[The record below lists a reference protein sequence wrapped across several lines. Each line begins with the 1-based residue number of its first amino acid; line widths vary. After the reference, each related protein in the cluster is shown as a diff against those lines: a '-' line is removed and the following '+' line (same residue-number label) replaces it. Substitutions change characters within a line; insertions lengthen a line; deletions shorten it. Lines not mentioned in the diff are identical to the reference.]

1 GGPTRSDPRSAG
13 GSKHRSTMTYRH
25 LCGSSHLGIRR
36 DRSLKR
42 SALSCNPIATPVSIR
57 RSECRAASPRTAEAL
72 TDSENPRAAFH
83 NVLRLW
89 SGRETCTYSVLSKTT
104 ATRGRNSPADV
115 HLLRI
120 P

>member
-1 GGPTRSDPRSAG
+1 
-13 GSKHRSTMTYRH
+13 MTYRH
-25 LCGSSHLGIRR
+25 LCGSSHLGLRR
-36 DRSLKR
+36 GRSLQR
-42 SALSCNPIATPVSIR
+42 SAPSCQPIAAPVSVR
-57 RSECRAASPRTAEAL
+57 RTERPAASPRPPYAL
-72 TDSENPRAAFH
+72 TESENPPAAFH